1 MNTIQ
6 PAFDTLTEA
15 VQWLNQKGY
24 TEDFNLKNDCIR
36 LNNFLDVSPEDF
48 KIRYTFRFEGDT
60 DQGDEEVVYG
70 IASDKYSV
78 KGILTSAYGIYAD
91 TVSTELIR
99 KLSSN

>member
-15 VQWLNQKGY
+15 VQWLNQNGY

-48 KIRYTFRFEGDT
+48 KNT
-60 DQGDEEVVYG
+60 
-70 IASDKYSV
+70 
-78 KGILTSAYGIYAD
+78 IYIP
-91 TVSTELIR
+91 L
-99 KLSSN
+99 